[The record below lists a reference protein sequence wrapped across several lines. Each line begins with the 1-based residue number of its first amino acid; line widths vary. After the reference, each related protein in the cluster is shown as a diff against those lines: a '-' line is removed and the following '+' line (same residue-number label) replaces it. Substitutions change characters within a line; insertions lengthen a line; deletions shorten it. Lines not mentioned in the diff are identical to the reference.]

1 MALVREGFGA
11 YFRRTEG
18 RLARIAAFTAVS
30 TIVLGIVGMTA
41 LRDRQALLDDAV
53 DRRGALTSAA
63 LDIYRTFA
71 DADATSLDAVL
82 VDQQR
87 SPALQQKFREDVFDA
102 VDALREAASR
112 DPGGSSSE
120 RVRRLTDL
128 VPQYVQLVEIG
139 WSASRNNHPVGTSYL
154 SQASFL
160 VRGTILED
168 ADQLHVEQIKALTE
182 AQSNASK
189 HAWFTY
195 LLGVVVLLVLYRSQR
210 FLFERTRRKV
220 NIGMLTATAFT
231 LLAVF
236 GLPIALLLAAG
247 NAEDSIVKREKVV
260 APLAEARN
268 VGRSADSN
276 EARMLIYPS
285 VGDIQA
291 LKSDLEKI
299 AALIE
304 DAREFTEPGS
314 DRDRVDQAAQALK
327 SWTDADARLIDTRD
341 TPLTYPETVAI
352 VTPPTGD
359 EKSYAEQ
366 VDEHL
371 TAAISGY
378 TRSSAASTASARAKL
393 DGLDVVFA
401 LLMGGAAVAALAGLW
416 PRIAEYYR

>member
-1 MALVREGFGA
+1 MALVRERFGA
-11 YFRRTEG
+11 YLRRTEG
-18 RLARIAAFTAVS
+18 TFALIAAFTAVS
-30 TIVLGIVGMTA
+30 AIVFGLVGVDA

-53 DRRGALTSAA
+53 DRRGDLTSAA

-87 SPALQQKFREDVFDA
+87 SPALQQEFRDDIFQA
-102 VDALREAASR
+102 VEALREAASR

-120 RVRRLTDL
+120 RVARLTER
-128 VPQYVQLVEIG
+128 VPQYVQLVESG

-154 SQASFL
+154 SHASFL
-160 VRGTILED
+160 VRDTILED
-168 ADQLHVEQIKALTE
+168 ADQLHKDQIKALTE
-182 AQSNASK
+182 AQSNASGQ
-189 HAWFTY
+189 AWFTY

-210 FLFERTRRKV
+210 ILFERTRRKV
-220 NIGMLTATAFT
+220 NTGMLAATAFT
-231 LLAVF
+231 LVALF

-247 NAEDSIVKREKVV
+247 NTEDSIVKREKVV

-285 VGDIQA
+285 VGDAEA
-291 LKSDLEKI
+291 LKTDLGTI

-304 DAREFTEPGS
+304 DAKKFTEPGP
-314 DRDRVDQAAQALK
+314 DRDRVDQAEQALK
-327 SWTDADARLIDTRD
+327 SWTEADARLFDAQGL
-341 TPLTYPETVAI
+341 PLTYPDTVAI

-359 EKSYAEQ
+359 AKSYAEQ

-371 TAAISGY
+371 TAAIIGY
-378 TRSSAASTASARAKL
+378 TRSSADSTASARAKL
-393 DGLDVVFA
+393 GVLDVVFA
-401 LLMGGAAVAALAGLW
+401 LLMGGAAVAAVAGLW

>member
-1 MALVREGFGA
+1 MRERFSA
-11 YFRRTEG
+11 YLRRTEG
-18 RLARIAAFTAVS
+18 RLTLIAALTTVS
-30 TIVLGIVGMTA
+30 TIVLGLVGMTV

-87 SPALQQKFREDVFDA
+87 SPALQRKFREDVFDA

-128 VPQYVQLVEIG
+128 VPQYVQLVEVG
-139 WSASRNNHPVGTSYL
+139 WSASRDNHPVGTSYL

-160 VRGTILED
+160 VRDTILKD
-168 ADQLHVEQIKALTE
+168 ADALRGEQIKALTE
-182 AQSNASK
+182 AQRDASE
-189 HAWFTY
+189 HAWSTY
-195 LLGVVVLLVLYRSQR
+195 LLGVVVLFILYRSQR
-210 FLFERTRRKV
+210 FLFARTRRKV
-220 NIGMLTATAFT
+220 NLGLLAATALT
-231 LLAVF
+231 VIAVLW
-236 GLPIALLLAAG
+236 LPIALLVSSG
-247 NAEDSIVKREKVV
+247 NAEDSIVTRERVV

-268 VGRSADSN
+268 VGRSADGN
-276 EARMLIYPS
+276 EARILIYPA
-285 VGDIQA
+285 VGDIDA
-291 LKSDLEKI
+291 LKTDLGKI

-304 DAREFTEPGS
+304 EAEEFAGS
-314 DRDRVDQAAQALK
+314 GPDRDRVDQAASALR
-327 SWTDADARLIDTRD
+327 SWTEADTKLIKSPDE
-341 TPLTYPETVAI
+341 PLTYPETVAL
-352 VTPPTGD
+352 VTPPAGD
-359 EKSYAEQ
+359 GKSYAEQ

-378 TRSSAASTASARAKL
+378 TRSSAESTASARAAL

-401 LLMGGAAVAALAGLW
+401 LLMGGAAVTAVAGMW